1 MAALIWIEGPTRSGK
16 TAQLL
21 SQLQTWA
28 AATPEPGQTWLWFA
42 ANGDNRLALV
52 DRLATA
58 FSQPLPL
65 TTATPAGFVQREV
78 TLFWPLLVE
87 RLGLSP
93 QFPMKLRPEKEQEL
107 ATHLWGDLLQSDQMR
122 VAGWT
127 VAQTVRRSLDF
138 LQLAASAGIPTEDIG
153 LLLAQGM
160 PPALTAA
167 AESPEIWATVG
178 AALVDWRNACWQQGL
193 LTYGIATEL
202 YWRYLLPL
210 PAYQRQWRQRFAG
223 VLADDGDDYPAMM
236 VDLLSTA
243 LAADTP
249 VAVSFNPSG
258 QVRLG
263 VGGDG
268 AALRELGDRATATI
282 ALPTPA
288 ADSLA
293 YTWADPLVQAVL
305 DPLALPEPIPAM
317 AVIQTTS
324 RGELLRAT
332 AEAIAAAIHT
342 DQVAPSDIAVI
353 GPGFDTIARYTL
365 AEILSNQ
372 NIPVASLND
381 QRPLV
386 STPLVRAI
394 LTLMG
399 LVYPGLGRLVERDA
413 IAEML
418 VVLSQSSQGD
428 PQRPWIDRVQIDPV
442 RAELITDHCFRPD
455 PDRPDLLPATEFPR
469 WDRLGHQATTA
480 YERLCAWIHDQRQA
494 LQQRL
499 IATPVNFIDRA
510 IQAFLWR
517 GNYLPADQL
526 AALRELLETAQHFWE
541 VEARLRQQQ
550 QVTGGWGTGLN
561 PAPPGSGEGPAT
573 RPEARFLS
581 LLLQGTVTANPF
593 PVKPLASSP
602 PGVTLSTVFQY
613 RSQRLT
619 HRWQFWLDAGSP
631 RWLTGSDALL
641 GYPIFQRHWS
651 GQPWTVETLES
662 AHEDRLGRI
671 LRDLLGRTTER
682 VILCHSDLAVNGQE
696 QTGPLLTLVN
706 SLVVAAEGEALAVP
720 TT

>member
-107 ATHLWGDLLQSDQMR
+107 ATHLWGDRLQSDQMR

-138 LQLAASAGIPTEDIG
+138 LQLAASTEDIG

-167 AESPEIWATVG
+167 AESPGIWATVG

-236 VDLLSTA
+236 ADLLSTA

-288 ADSLA
+288 GLYLGRAPGAGGARSLGAAGTHSGHGGDSNHLA
-293 YTWADPLVQAVL
+293 
-305 DPLALPEPIPAM
+305 
-317 AVIQTTS
+317 
-324 RGELLRAT
+324 GG
-332 AEAIAAAIHT
+332 IAA
-342 DQVAPSDIAVI
+342 
-353 GPGFDTIARYTL
+353 
-365 AEILSNQ
+365 
-372 NIPVASLND
+372 
-381 QRPLV
+381 
-386 STPLVRAI
+386 
-394 LTLMG
+394 
-399 LVYPGLGRLVERDA
+399 
-413 IAEML
+413 
-418 VVLSQSSQGD
+418 
-428 PQRPWIDRVQIDPV
+428 
-442 RAELITDHCFRPD
+442 
-455 PDRPDLLPATEFPR
+455 
-469 WDRLGHQATTA
+469 GH
-480 YERLCAWIHDQRQA
+480 R
-494 LQQRL
+494 
-499 IATPVNFIDRA
+499 
-510 IQAFLWR
+510 
-517 GNYLPADQL
+517 
-526 AALRELLETAQHFWE
+526 
-541 VEARLRQQQ
+541 
-550 QVTGGWGTGLN
+550 
-561 PAPPGSGEGPAT
+561 
-573 RPEARFLS
+573 
-581 LLLQGTVTANPF
+581 
-593 PVKPLASSP
+593 
-602 PGVTLSTVFQY
+602 
-613 RSQRLT
+613 
-619 HRWQFWLDAGSP
+619 
-631 RWLTGSDALL
+631 
-641 GYPIFQRHWS
+641 
-651 GQPWTVETLES
+651 
-662 AHEDRLGRI
+662 
-671 LRDLLGRTTER
+671 
-682 VILCHSDLAVNGQE
+682 
-696 QTGPLLTLVN
+696 
-706 SLVVAAEGEALAVP
+706 
-720 TT
+720 